1 MENTSIGVMLPNSIA
16 GLANNV
22 YEARLMG
29 DHEILYEPDPD
40 QAIKR
45 AEELVENIQTVLIP
59 NASHMVLLEQTE
71 LVNSHILNFL
81 SGDKQ
86 TGQ

>member
-1 MENTSIGVMLPNSIA
+1 MLPNSIA